1 VFSLVVPFHSDVDRL
16 AVTLS
21 QADEARRHGIGEVL
35 YCHNGVA
42 LPENVSRDLAAKLRP
57 DARLLHTPVKGIG
70 AGYRLG
76 IEAAREEFVVLSASD
91 LPFGFSDVDAFMLRQ
106 PLRVAIGS
114 KAHLQS
120 RIPGYPW
127 SRRAATVLFYLF
139 RRLLLGPGT
148 PRDSQGTIIAE
159 TALAQQIVKNVRADD
174 YFFSLEFLT
183 LCARMG
189 IAPVELPV
197 TLARHEGASSVRLWH
212 DSVALAK
219 QTWRLRR
226 RLQ

>member
-1 VFSLVVPFHSDVDRL
+1 MFSLVVPFHSDVDRL

-21 QADEARRHGIGEVL
+21 QADETRRHGISEVL
-35 YCHNGVA
+35 YCHNGKPLA
-42 LPENVSRDLAAKLRP
+42 DDVSRELAAKLP
-57 DARLLHTPVKGIG
+57 ADARLLHTSVKGIG

-76 IEAAREEFVVLSASD
+76 IESARDEFVVLSASD
-91 LPFGFSDVDAFMLRQ
+91 LPFGFSDVDAFVQGR

-114 KAHLQS
+114 KAHVQS
-120 RIPGYPW
+120 HIPGYPW
-127 SRRAATVLFYLF
+127 SRRAATGLFYLF
-139 RRLLLGPGT
+139 RRALLGSDT

-159 TALAQQIVKNVRADD
+159 TALARQILRDVKADD

-183 LCARMG
+183 LCTRAGLTPM
-189 IAPVELPV
+189 ELPV
-197 TLARHEGASSVRLWH
+197 TLARHEGTSSVRLWH
-212 DSVALAK
+212 DSIALAK